1 MILDFRM
8 QILDLKALDQS
19 EKNASTSIRNLQSAI
34 INHTCSSTPK
44 QLAIFTGNPATAGT
58 DMATRTRFSMLNKNC
73 PHLWDADQV
82 QRYWILRLY
91 SITENSI
98 INFLGIKKD
107 LFSDFNRRALVSLA
121 VLP

>member
-1 MILDFRM
+1 
-8 QILDLKALDQS
+8 
-19 EKNASTSIRNLQSAI
+19 
-34 INHTCSSTPK
+34 
-44 QLAIFTGNPATAGT
+44 
-58 DMATRTRFSMLNKNC
+58 MLNKITL
-73 PHLWDADQV
+73 HLWGADQV